1 MGRHLRR
8 YPVAGVAFGAPS
20 TCKQHTPQTT
30 ANLVAHG
37 GAHNSPTQLALA
49 RAAVAM
55 SSAPTNEVSKRVRG
69 YKELPSVC
77 VSMPTAHNAQNQQSG
92 AAQTCTQPRSEL
104 PIVGAGCG
112 AIPAPISGR
121 RRWL

>member
-1 MGRHLRR
+1 M
-8 YPVAGVAFGAPS
+8 
-20 TCKQHTPQTT
+20 
-30 ANLVAHG
+30 VAHS

-49 RAAVAM
+49 YAAAAM

-92 AAQTCTQPRSEL
+92 AARALAATYKQHKSGTTES
-104 PIVGAGCG
+104 A
-112 AIPAPISGR
+112 APHR
-121 RRWL
+121 YCE